1 MSAWVEALE
10 ASGRGTG
17 EATSAGLFQ
26 KAQSMRRTTQTSML
40 ALATACAFA
49 MTATP
54 VFAQTTGDT
63 DTPAADATQ
72 PVADAA
78 SAQGNEG
85 LGEIVVTATRRSE
98 NLQDIPL
105 SVATINDETL
115 AVIQSGGADV
125 RGLSGRVPSLNIE
138 SSFGRT
144 FPRFYIRGL
153 GNTDFDLN
161 ASQPVS
167 LVYDDV
173 VLENPILKGFPAF
186 DVDRI
191 EVLRGPQGT
200 LFGRNT
206 PAGIVKF
213 DTVKP
218 GKGRNYARLSYG
230 SYGTINAEG
239 AVGYQSSDAFAV
251 RVSGLVQHRNDW
263 IDNLDEPGKN
273 DLEGYTDFAL
283 RGQIMWKPSDPLTLR
298 LTGQYRN
305 LDGDARIF
313 RANSFRPGS
322 NHLVGADGGDF
333 ERDEVH
339 ADGLNFQKL
348 KTWNMAGSI
357 EYDFGPVTLYSV
369 TSYWNGNLKS
379 RGDIDGG
386 FGCVF
391 CGPGFSDNSA
401 PGPIPFP
408 AQSQDNVPSLDQF
421 TQELRIAS
429 NNSTGLGYQA
439 GIFYFDEDLDIESFD
454 FSNPADTAPAAIV
467 NQRQDAKAVG
477 IFGSINYKF
486 DQGLTLQA
494 GARWNHDKKKLLAE
508 REFDVRPIFVGGGPV
523 GPTTTKVND
532 SVLTW
537 DLSAIQELNQDINI
551 YARIAKGYRA
561 PAIQGRIL
569 FDRDVTTAK
578 SENTMSYEA
587 GVKTT
592 LLDRKLR
599 FNLTGYYFKTKDL
612 QLSAVGGVANANLLL
627 NADAVKGYGFEAELE
642 ARPARGLTM
651 TAGLSYN
658 HTKIHDDDLTVE
670 PCGSVPACTVLDPF
684 DPLHPTNVFIGGNS
698 LPQAPKWT
706 LNWTAGYEHP
716 VGPGSVYVFTDWY
729 HRSKVNFFLYE
740 SVEFSD
746 DKLLEG
752 GLRIGYK
759 TDRYDIAGFVRNIT
773 NDESAVSAIDFNNL
787 TAMVN
792 EPRIWGVE
800 VGVKF

>member
-1 MSAWVEALE
+1 MEKAAP
-10 ASGRGTG
+10 
-17 EATSAGLFQ
+17 AGLFQ
-26 KAQSMRRTTQTSML
+26 KVHSMRRTTQTSL
-40 ALATACAFA
+40 IALAIASTFA
-49 MTATP
+49 ITATP
-54 VFAQTTGDT
+54 AAAQEA
-63 DTPAADATQ
+63 TPTEQAEA
-72 PVADAA
+72 AA
-78 SAQGNEG
+78 SAAGDEG
-85 LGEIVVTATRRSE
+85 LADIVVTATRRSE

-105 SVATINDETL
+105 SVATVSDDTL
-115 AVIQSGGADV
+115 EAVMTGGADI

-167 LVYDDV
+167 LIYDDV

-218 GKGRNYARLSYG
+218 GKGRNYARISYG
-230 SYGTINAEG
+230 TYGTINAEG
-239 AVGYQSSDAFAV
+239 AAGYQASDAFAF
-251 RVSGLVQHRNDW
+251 RVSGLLQHRNDW
-263 IDNLDEPGKN
+263 IDNLDEPGDN

-283 RGQIMWKPSDPLTLR
+283 RGQIMWKPTEDLTLR

-313 RANSFRPGS
+313 RANAIQQGT
-322 NHLVGADGGDF
+322 NDLIGLDGGDF

-339 ADGLNFQKL
+339 ADGINFQDL
-348 KTWNMAGSI
+348 TTWNMAGTI
-357 EYDFGPVTLYSV
+357 EYDFGPLTLYSV
-369 TSYWNGNLKS
+369 TSYWHGKLKS

-386 FGCVF
+386 FGCSF
-391 CGPGFSDNSA
+391 CGPGFSDNSE
-401 PGPIPFP
+401 PGFIPFA
-408 AQSQDNVPSLDQF
+408 AQSQDNIPSLDQF
-421 TQELRIAS
+421 TQEIRVAS

-439 GIFYFDEDLDIESFD
+439 GVFYFNENLDIESFD
-454 FSNPADTAPAAIV
+454 FGSPTATDPSAIV
-467 NQRQDAKAVG
+467 NQRQDSEALG
-477 IFGSINYKF
+477 IFGSVNYKF
-486 DQGLTLQA
+486 DNGLTLQA
-494 GARWNHDKKKLLAE
+494 GARWNSDDKKLTAE
-508 REFDVRPIFVGGGPV
+508 REFDLRPIFIGGGPV
-523 GPTTTKVND
+523 PEKTIKADD

-537 DLSAIQELNQDINI
+537 DVSAIQELNQDVNV

-561 PAIQGRIL
+561 PSLQGRIL
-569 FDRDVTTAK
+569 FDRDPSIAD
-578 SENTMSYEA
+578 SETTMSYEA
-587 GVKTT
+587 GIKTV
-592 LLDRKLR
+592 LFDRRLR
-599 FNLTGYYFKTKDL
+599 FNLTGYFFKTKDL
-612 QLSAVGGVANANLLL
+612 QLSAVGGVQNANLLL
-627 NADAVKGYGFEAELE
+627 NADAVKGSGFEAELE
-642 ARPARGLTM
+642 ARPVTGLTL
-651 TAGLSYN
+651 TGGISYN
-658 HTKIHDDDLTVE
+658 KTKIDDDNLTVE
-670 PCGSVPACTVLDPF
+670 PCGAPCTVLDPF
-684 DPLHPTNVFIGGNS
+684 DPDQPTNVFIDGNS

-706 LNWTAGYEHP
+706 VNWTAGYEHP

-729 HRSKVNFFLYE
+729 YRSKINFFLYE

-752 GLRIGYK
+752 GLRIGYR

>member
-1 MSAWVEALE
+1 MLRNS
-10 ASGRGTG
+10 
-17 EATSAGLFQ
+17 
-26 KAQSMRRTTQTSML
+26 QTSL
-40 ALATACAFA
+40 IALATACAFA
-49 MTATP
+49 TIATP
-54 VFAQTTGDT
+54 AQAQVTSDT

-72 PVADAA
+72 PQADSSQGVAD
-78 SAQGNEG
+78 
-85 LGEIVVTATRRSE
+85 IVVTATRRSE

-105 SVATINDETL
+105 SVATVSDETL
-115 AVIQSGGADV
+115 AAINAGGADI

-186 DVDRI
+186 DVDRV

-218 GKGRNYARLSYG
+218 GKGNNYARISYG
-230 SYGTINAEG
+230 TYSTINAEG

-251 RVSGLVQHRNDW
+251 RVSGLLQHRNDW
-263 IDNLDEPGKN
+263 IDNLDEHGKN
-273 DLEGYTDFAL
+273 DLEGYTDIAL
-283 RGQIMWKPSDPLTLR
+283 RGQVMWKPTDALTLR
-298 LTGQYRN
+298 LVGQYRD

-313 RANSFRPGS
+313 RANAIEPGT
-322 NHLVGADGGDF
+322 NHLIGIDSNGQPGGGFD
-333 ERDEVH
+333 RDEVR
-339 ADGLNFQKL
+339 ADGINFQKL
-348 KTWNMAGSI
+348 KTWNAAGYV
-357 EYDFGPVTLYSV
+357 EYDFGPATVYSV
-369 TSYWNGNLKS
+369 TSYWHGKLRS

-386 FGCVF
+386 FCNQF
-391 CGPGFSDNSA
+391 CPPIANPGPGTILFS
-401 PGPIPFP
+401 

-439 GIFYFDEDLDIESFD
+439 GIFYFNENLDIESFD
-454 FSNPADTAPAAIV
+454 FPAPDAPDPWAIV
-467 NQRQDAKAVG
+467 NQRQDAKALG
-477 IFGSINYKF
+477 IFGTLNYKF
-486 DQGLTLQA
+486 DNGLTLQA
-494 GARWNHDKKKLLAE
+494 GARWNHDKKKLTADRL
-508 REFDVRPIFVGGGPV
+508 FDDRPGFISSGPV
-523 GPTTTKVND
+523 DPNTLKAKD

-537 DLSAIQELNQDINI
+537 DVSAIHELNQDINI

-561 PAIQGRIL
+561 PSLQGRIL
-569 FDRDVTTAK
+569 FDDLMSRAD

-587 GVKTT
+587 GIKTV
-592 LLDRKLR
+592 LFDRLLR

-612 QLSAVGGVANANLLL
+612 QLSAVGGGANANLLL
-627 NADAVKGYGFEAELE
+627 NADAVKGHGFEAELE
-642 ARPARGLTM
+642 ARPVRGLNL

-658 HTKIHDDDLTVE
+658 SAKIHDDNLTVE
-670 PCGSVPACTVLDPF
+670 VCGAPCHFTDPIAVPAGGGQPAQ
-684 DPLHPTNVFIGGNS
+684 VFIDGNQ

-706 LNWTAGYEHP
+706 FNLTAGYEYP
-716 VGPGSVYVFTDWY
+716 IGPGSIYVFTDWY
-729 HRSKVNFFLYE
+729 HRSKIQFFLYE

-746 DKLLEG
+746 DKLMEG

-773 NDESAVSAIDFNNL
+773 NDESAVAGIDFNNL

-792 EPRIWGVE
+792 EPRIWGIE
-800 VGVKF
+800 AGIKF

>member
-1 MSAWVEALE
+1 MGVRFSSISV
-10 ASGRGTG
+10 
-17 EATSAGLFQ
+17 
-26 KAQSMRRTTQTSML
+26 L
-40 ALATACAFA
+40 ALSTACMFA
-49 MTATP
+49 
-54 VFAQTTGDT
+54 
-63 DTPAADATQ
+63 TPAAAQTADPAAQPAPDQ
-72 PVADAA
+72 PVPAQPAA
-78 SAQGNEG
+78 AQSEG
-85 LGEIVVTATRRSE
+85 VGDIVVTAQRRAE
-98 NLQDIPL
+98 RLQDVPV
-105 SVATINDETL
+105 SVATIDEMTL
-115 AVIQSGGADV
+115 DAVNSGGADI

-218 GKGRNYARLSYG
+218 GSGNNYAKISYG
-230 SYGTINAEG
+230 SYSTINAEAG
-239 AVGYQSSDAFAV
+239 VGGRLNDTVAV
-251 RVSGLVQHRNDW
+251 RISGLWQHRNDW
-263 IDNLDEPGKN
+263 IDNLDAPGKHN
-273 DLEGYTDFAL
+273 LEGYDDIAVRAQVEFTPNEAL
-283 RGQIMWKPSDPLTLR
+283 KIR
-298 LTGQYRN
+298 LTGQLRD

-313 RANSFRPGS
+313 RANAIQQGT
-322 NHLVGADGGDF
+322 NHLIGVDGGDF
-333 ERDEVH
+333 KRDEVH
-339 ADGLNFQKL
+339 ADGLNFQRL
-348 KTWNMAGSI
+348 KTQNIAGTI
-357 EYDFGPVTLYSV
+357 EYDLGPATLYSV
-369 TSYWNGNLKS
+369 TSYWHGTLKS

-386 FGCVF
+386 FGCSF
-391 CGPGFSDNSA
+391 CGPGFTNNSA
-401 PGPIPFP
+401 PGFIPFP
-408 AQSQDNVPSLDQF
+408 AQSQDNIPSLDQF
-421 TQELRIAS
+421 TQELRVAS
-429 NNSTGLGYQA
+429 NNTKGLGYQA
-439 GIFYFDEDLDIESFD
+439 GIFYFDENLDIESFD
-454 FSNPADTAPAAIV
+454 FGAPTDLTPAAIV
-467 NQRQDAKAVG
+467 NQRQDAKALG
-477 IFGSINYKF
+477 IFGSVNYKTTS
-486 DQGLTLQA
+486 GLTLQA
-494 GARWNHDKKKLLAE
+494 GARWNHDKKKLTAE
-508 REFDVRPIFVGGGPV
+508 RLFDVRPIFVGGGPV
-523 GPTTTKVND
+523 PETTTRVKD

-537 DLSAIQELNQDINI
+537 DLSAIQEINPDVNV
-551 YARIAKGYRA
+551 YARVAKGYRA

-569 FDRDVTTAK
+569 FDRDVTTAD

-587 GVKTT
+587 GLKST

-612 QLSAVGGVANANLLL
+612 QLSAVGGAAYANLLR
-627 NADAVKGYGFEAELE
+627 NADAVKGYGFETELE
-642 ARPARGLTM
+642 ARPARGLTL

-658 HTKIHDDDLTVE
+658 HTRIDDKNLTVE
-670 PCGSVPACTVLDPF
+670 TCAAPCTVLDPIAVPASSPAIVYI
-684 DPLHPTNVFIGGNS
+684 DGNPQ
-698 LPQAPKWT
+698 PQAPKWT
-706 LNWTAGYEHP
+706 LNITAGYEYP
-716 VGPGSVYVFTDWY
+716 VGPGNVYVFTDWY

-746 DKLLEG
+746 DHLLEG
-752 GLRIGYK
+752 GLRIVYR

>member
-1 MSAWVEALE
+1 
-10 ASGRGTG
+10 
-17 EATSAGLFQ
+17 
-26 KAQSMRRTTQTSML
+26 MRRTTQTSML
-40 ALATACAFA
+40 ALATACA

-54 VFAQTTGDT
+54 AFAQVTGDT
-63 DTPAADATQ
+63 DAPAAAQDAPAEQ
-72 PVADAA
+72 AAAAA
-78 SAQGNEG
+78 SAAGNEG
-85 LGEIVVTATRRSE
+85 VADIVVTATRRSE

-105 SVATINDETL
+105 SVATIDDETL
-115 AVIQSGGADV
+115 AAINSGGADI

-218 GKGRNYARLSYG
+218 GKGRNYARISYG
-230 SYGTINAEG
+230 TYGTINAEG
-239 AVGYQSSDAFAV
+239 AAGYQSSDEFAV
-251 RVSGLVQHRNDW
+251 RLSGLWQHRNDW
-263 IDNLDEPGKN
+263 IDNLDEPGDN
-273 DLEGYTDFAL
+273 DLEGYDDIAL

-322 NHLVGADGGDF
+322 NKLVGADGGDF
-333 ERDEVH
+333 DRDEVH

-348 KTWNMAGSI
+348 KTWNVAGTI

-391 CGPGFSDNSA
+391 CGPGFTDNSA

-408 AQSQDNVPSLDQF
+408 AQTQDDIPSLDQF
-421 TQELRIAS
+421 TQEVRIAS
-429 NNSTGLGYQA
+429 NNVGGLGYQA

-454 FSNPADTAPAAIV
+454 YPAPDSTTFNAIAV
-467 NQRQDAKAVG
+467 QRQESEAIG
-477 IFGSINYKF
+477 IFGSVNYAF
-486 DQGLTLQA
+486 DNGLTLQA
-494 GARWNHDKKKLLAE
+494 GARWNHDEKEMVAD
-508 REFDVRPIFVGGGPV
+508 RPFDTRPFFGGPLLEPV
-523 GPTTTKVND
+523 SDKVKD

-537 DLSAIQELNQDINI
+537 DVSAIQELNPDINV
-551 YARIAKGYRA
+551 YARVAKGYRA
-561 PAIQGRIL
+561 PSIQGRVL
-569 FDRDVTTAK
+569 FGRELSVAD
-578 SENTMSYEA
+578 SETTMSYEA
-587 GVKTT
+587 GIKTV
-592 LLDRKLR
+592 LFDRRVR
-599 FNLTGYYFKTKDL
+599 FNLTAYLFNTKDL
-612 QLSAVGGVANANLLL
+612 QLTAVGGAQNFTSLL
-627 NADAVKGYGFEAELE
+627 NVDKVRGKGVEAELE
-642 ARPARGLTM
+642 ARPVRGLGL
-651 TAGLSYN
+651 TAGVSYN
-658 HTKIHDDDLTVE
+658 DTEIDDENAFVAG
-670 PCGSVPACTVLDPF
+670 CGSFPACTVLDPPRPGGPAGIF
-684 DPLHPTNVFIGGNS
+684 SIDGNS

-706 LNWTAGYEHP
+706 FIFTAGYEHP
-716 VGPGSVYVFTDWY
+716 VGPGSLYVFTDWY
-729 HRSKVNFFLYE
+729 RRSKIDFFLYK

-759 TDRYDIAGFVRNIT
+759 TDRYDVAGFVRNIT
-773 NDESAVSAIDFNNL
+773 NDESAVSGIDFNNL

-792 EPRIWGVE
+792 EPRIFGVE

>member
-1 MSAWVEALE
+1 MEK
-10 ASGRGTG
+10 
-17 EATSAGLFQ
+17 ATSAGLFQ
-26 KAQSMRRTTQTSML
+26 KAHSMRRTTQTSML

-54 VFAQTTGDT
+54 AFAQDT
-63 DTPAADATQ
+63 APADAPAPQ
-72 PVADAA
+72 AD
-78 SAQGNEG
+78 EG
-85 LGEIVVTATRRSE
+85 VGEIVVTAQRRAE

-105 SVATINDETL
+105 SVATVNDETL
-115 AVIQSGGADV
+115 EAVMSGGADI

-213 DTVKP
+213 DSVKP
-218 GKGRNYARLSYG
+218 GKGKNYAKFSYG

-239 AVGYQSSDAFAV
+239 AVGHQASDEFAV
-251 RVSGLVQHRNDW
+251 RVSGLWQHRNDW
-263 IDNLDEPGKN
+263 IDNLDEPGDN
-273 DLEGYTDFAL
+273 DLEGYDDIAL
-283 RGQIMWKPSDPLTLR
+283 RGQIMWKPTEDLTLR

-313 RANSFRPGS
+313 RANAIQQGT
-322 NHLVGADGGDF
+322 NNLIGLDGGDF
-333 ERDEVH
+333 DRDEVH
-339 ADGLNFQKL
+339 ADGLNFQDL
-348 KTWNMAGSI
+348 TTWNMAGTI
-357 EYDFGPVTLYSV
+357 EYDFGPLTLYSV
-369 TSYWNGNLKS
+369 TSYWHGKLES

-386 FGCVF
+386 FGCSF
-391 CGPGFSDNSA
+391 CGPGFSDNSE
-401 PGPIPFP
+401 PGFIPFA
-408 AQSQDNVPSLDQF
+408 AQSQDNIPDLDQF
-421 TQELRIAS
+421 TQEVRIAS
-429 NNSTGLGYQA
+429 NNSGGLGYQA
-439 GIFYFDEDLDIESFD
+439 GVFYFNEDLDIESFD
-454 FSNPADTAPAAIV
+454 FGSPTATDPSAIV
-467 NQRQDAKAVG
+467 NQHQDSEAWG
-477 IFGSINYKF
+477 IFGSVNYAF
-486 DQGLTLQA
+486 DNGLTLQA
-494 GARWNHDKKKLLAE
+494 GARWNSDDKKLVAD
-508 REFDVRPIFVGGGPV
+508 REFDLRPGFIGGGPV
-523 GPTTTKVND
+523 PETTIEADD

-537 DLSAIQELNQDINI
+537 DVSAIQELNQDVNV

-561 PAIQGRIL
+561 PSLQGRIL
-569 FDRDVTTAK
+569 FDRDPSIAD
-578 SENTMSYEA
+578 SETTMSYEA
-587 GVKTT
+587 GVKSV
-592 LLDRKLR
+592 LLDRRLR

-612 QLSAVGGVANANLLL
+612 QLSAVGGVENANLLL

-642 ARPARGLTM
+642 ARPARGLTL

-658 HTKIHDDDLTVE
+658 HTKIHDNDLTVE
-670 PCGSVPACTVLDPF
+670 PCGSVPACTVLDPI
-684 DPLHPTNVFIGGNS
+684 DPDNPTNVFIDGNG

-706 LNWTAGYEHP
+706 INWTAGYEHP
-716 VGPGSVYVFTDWY
+716 VGSGAVYVFTDWY
-729 HRSKVNFFLYE
+729 YRSKINFFLYE

-759 TDRYDIAGFVRNIT
+759 TDRFDVAGFVRNIT
-773 NDESAVSAIDFNNL
+773 NDESAVAGIDFNNL

>member
-1 MSAWVEALE
+1 MTPDPSPVEARK
-10 ASGRGTG
+10 ASGRGIWNRPRPLAFFRKTP
-17 EATSAGLFQ
+17 
-26 KAQSMRRTTQTSML
+26 MRLSPQTSL
-40 ALATACAFA
+40 IALATACTFA
-49 MTATP
+49 ISA
-54 VFAQTTGDT
+54 
-63 DTPAADATQ
+63 TPAAAQETPTTPAEQ
-72 PVADAA
+72 AAAAA
-78 SAQGNEG
+78 STEGDEG
-85 LGEIVVTATRRSE
+85 LSEIVVTATRRSE

-115 AVIQSGGADV
+115 EVIQSGGVDI
-125 RGLSGRVPSLNIE
+125 RGLSGRVPSLTIE

-186 DVDRI
+186 DVERI

-213 DTVKP
+213 DSVKP
-218 GKGRNYARLSYG
+218 GKGRNYARFSYG
-230 SYGTINAEG
+230 TYGTINAEG
-239 AVGYQSSDAFAV
+239 AAGYQSSDQFAV
-251 RVSGLVQHRNDW
+251 RVSGIWQHRKDW

-273 DLEGYTDFAL
+273 NLEGYSDLAL
-283 RGQIMWKPSDPLTLR
+283 RAQIMWKPTDALTLR
-298 LTGQYRN
+298 LTGQLRD

-313 RANSFRPGS
+313 RAQSFHPGS

-339 ADGLNFQKL
+339 ADGLNFQHL
-348 KTWNMAGSI
+348 KTQNLAGSI
-357 EYDFGPVTLYSV
+357 EYDFGPATLYSI
-369 TSYWNGNLKS
+369 TSYWHGNLKS

-391 CGPGFSDNSA
+391 CGPGFSNNSA
-401 PGPIPFP
+401 PDPIPFP
-408 AQSQDNVPSLDQF
+408 AQTRDDVPSLDQF
-421 TQELRIAS
+421 TQEVRIAS
-429 NNSTGLGYQA
+429 NNSGGLGYQA
-439 GIFYFDEDLDIESFD
+439 GIFYFNENLDIKSFD
-454 FSNPADTAPAAIV
+454 YPAPTATTPNAIV
-467 NQRQDAKAVG
+467 DQRQDSEALG
-477 IFGSINYKF
+477 IFGSVNYAF
-486 DQGLTLQA
+486 DNGLTLQA
-494 GARWNHDKKKLLAE
+494 GARWNHDKKKLDAA
-508 REFDVRPIFVGGGPV
+508 RPVDTRLFFGGTVPE
-523 GPTTTKVND
+523 TTTRVKD

-537 DLSAIQELNQDINI
+537 DLSAIQELNQDVNV

-569 FDRDVTTAK
+569 FDRDVSTAK
-578 SENTMSYEA
+578 SEHTMSYEA

-592 LLDRKLR
+592 LFDRKVR
-599 FNLTGYYFKTKDL
+599 FNADVYYFKTKDL
-612 QLSAVGGVANANLLL
+612 QLSAVGGVLNANLLL
-627 NADAVKGYGFEAELE
+627 NADAVKGYGFETELE
-642 ARPARGLTM
+642 ARPITGLTL
-651 TAGLSYN
+651 TSGLSYN
-658 HTKIHDDDLTVE
+658 HTQIHDGNLTVE
-670 PCGSVPACTVLDPF
+670 VCGSVPACTVLDPI
-684 DPLHPTNVFIGGNS
+684 DPLHPTNVFIDGNA
-698 LPQAPKWT
+698 LPQAPRWIA
-706 LNWTAGYEHP
+706 NFTAGYEYP
-716 VGPGSVYVFTDWY
+716 VGPGSLYVFTDWY
-729 HRSKVNFFLYE
+729 HRSKIQFFLYR

-746 DKLLEG
+746 DKLTEG

-759 TDRYDIAGFVRNIT
+759 TDRYDVAGFVRNIN